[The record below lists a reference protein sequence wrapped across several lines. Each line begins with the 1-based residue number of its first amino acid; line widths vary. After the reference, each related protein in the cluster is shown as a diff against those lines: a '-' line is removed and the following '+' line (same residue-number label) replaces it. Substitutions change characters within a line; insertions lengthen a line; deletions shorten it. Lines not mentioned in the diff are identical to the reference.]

1 MPERTAP
8 PALAAVPARPERASP
23 RRAWIAGWA
32 LLAVAVVIAG
42 WSGWW
47 YTSSGPPPAASE
59 RDAVTAAA
67 TTEIAALNTVDDKRI
82 AAGQA
87 RWLADTTG
95 AERSQVAAT
104 NGAAMAQIKRVK
116 TSSAGTVTAIAV
128 TSLRS
133 GTATVIATV
142 RVKQTADSGAA
153 NTIENRYTAT
163 LTLTSSGW
171 KVSSLGHA

>member
-1 MPERTAP
+1 MTEQAVSSVPHRSP
-8 PALAAVPARPERASP
+8 PGAGPRPA
-23 RRAWIAGWA
+23 RRAWAAGWA
-32 LLAVAVVIAG
+32 LLAAAALAAG
-42 WSGWW
+42 WSGWR
-47 YTSSGPPPAASE
+47 YASSGPSAAASE

-67 TTEIAALNTVDDKRI
+67 TAEIAGLNTVDDKRI
-82 AAGQA
+82 ATWQA

-95 AERSQVAAT
+95 AEHSQVAAT

-142 RVKQTADSGAA
+142 RVNQTADSGAA
-153 NTIENRYTAT
+153 DTVENRYLAT

-171 KVSSLGHA
+171 KVSSLSHA